1 MVLPSDSSRGK
12 LTQSG
17 SLEHVADCVASLP
30 RLAKWSSRVCAGYVD
45 SYSGMFRRN
54 PTVVD
59 FDSLIAYVFNVH
71 KREIDMP
78 RAAVGDNN
86 RLALRVRPG
95 DKATIMRAAA
105 LAETDMTNFILR
117 TVLREARSVI
127 EEHERIRLSDRDTR
141 LVLELLENPPA
152 PNSKLRKAA
161 RALTRRS

>member
-1 MVLPSDSSRGK
+1 
-12 LTQSG
+12 
-17 SLEHVADCVASLP
+17 
-30 RLAKWSSRVCAGYVD
+30 
-45 SYSGMFRRN
+45 
-54 PTVVD
+54 
-59 FDSLIAYVFNVH
+59 
-71 KREIDMP
+71 MP
-78 RAAVGDNN
+78 RTAVGDNN